1 MATSEKYTSI
11 CGRVSLTRNSWA
23 LKRFIEDAEM
33 HHMDDQPGKL
43 IALRLTEYYE
53 IVERLKMLP
62 GGLAVLSA
70 LPATIMSEIA
80 GGGLSVPPA
89 PAQTQVV
96 AHKETLATT
105 NASLGADVDDGQGN
119 GRSIPSLEDAE
130 DDQWSFPS

>member
-1 MATSEKYTSI
+1 MTAKSKSEKYTTVCS
-11 CGRVSLTRNSWA
+11 RVSLMRNSWA

-43 IALRLTEYYE
+43 IALRLTEHYE
-53 IVERLKMLP
+53 LLERLKLLP

-70 LPATIMSEIA
+70 LPAAAVSEA
-80 GGGLSVPPA
+80 VGGGDKPPPA
-89 PAQTQVV
+89 QVV

-105 NASLGADVDDGQGN
+105 CASSGADADDGEGN
-119 GRSIPSLEDAE
+119 GRSTTSLEDAE

>member
-70 LPATIMSEIA
+70 LPATVMSEIA
-80 GGGLSVPPA
+80 GGGLSVP